1 MRVRL
6 EILVADKPL
15 PTVRHAGKIY
25 LPVPEVGAE
34 YTLRVCNDG
43 PRRVVAILS
52 VDGLSVLN
60 GKPASEEH
68 PGYVVAPFSH
78 VIIPGWRRSKDTVAA
93 FRFVDLA
100 GSYAA
105 RVGRPENVGVI
116 GLVAFEEQMG
126 RPILLRDREG
136 LGGDSRRLPGKAGRV
151 GSLGTE
157 YGRDIDSRISYVD
170 FVRSG
175 NRRAVTI
182 YYDTVSAL
190 RAAGVPVGGPTP
202 VPFPGDGEFV
212 PPPPGYGGK

>member
-1 MRVRL
+1 MKRSRWTLVSSVAVLVGLLALGGTPGADAQGGPQGPQLTWRDPRPRPALGMRVRL

-93 FRFVDLA
+93 F
-100 GSYAA
+100 
-105 RVGRPENVGVI
+105 
-116 GLVAFEEQMG
+116 
-126 RPILLRDREG
+126 
-136 LGGDSRRLPGKAGRV
+136 
-151 GSLGTE
+151 
-157 YGRDIDSRISYVD
+157 
-170 FVRSG
+170 
-175 NRRAVTI
+175 
-182 YYDTVSAL
+182 
-190 RAAGVPVGGPTP
+190 
-202 VPFPGDGEFV
+202 
-212 PPPPGYGGK
+212 